1 MSSKGRVLV
10 VEDDPDIMKIIQSF
24 LEGDG
29 YEILAAT
36 DGHTAHELIRQDVD
50 LLVLDVGLP
59 GLDGLEVTRRVREFS
74 PIPILIVS
82 ARGEGAD
89 RVLGLEFGADDY
101 LVKPFLPREMV
112 ARVKA
117 LLRRSK
123 LTPATAPVQ
132 DTKTGVYVD
141 NENRRAFLDGESLS
155 LTAQEYEMLKVL
167 AGAPG
172 KNFTREELLDR
183 VWGDDYMGQ
192 SRRVDLCVGRLRAKL
207 ERPGKPGPIRSIWGV
222 GYRFEP

>member
-1 MSSKGRVLV
+1 MLV

-36 DGHTAHELIRQDVD
+36 DGHTALELIRQDVD

>member
-1 MSSKGRVLV
+1 VLV
-10 VEDDPDIMKIIQSF
+10 VEDDPDIMRIIRSF
-24 LEGDG
+24 LEEDG
-29 YEILAAT
+29 YDILAAT
-36 DGHTAHELIRQDVD
+36 DGNMALELVKQDVD

-82 ARGEGAD
+82 ARGEGTD

-123 LTPATAPVQ
+123 LTAPAAGAPV

-141 NENRRAFLDGESLS
+141 NDARRAFLDGEPLS

-167 AGAPG
+167 SGAPG